1 MHFSFFIRFD
11 KKRTE
16 EELEVVRRKESHLRV
31 QTEGSSIVE
40 KLQEELR
47 EYREILKCSICLD
60 RTKEVIILFAIFIFY
75 GLLFTVQFVGSG
87 DDSTLVPCLKKW
99 ILEYDNW
106 SLHLKCVKHDEF
118 YHGW

>member
-1 MHFSFFIRFD
+1 M
-11 KKRTE
+11 
-16 EELEVVRRKESHLRV
+16 EVVRRKESRLRV

-75 GLLFTVQFVGSG
+75 GLLFTV
-87 DDSTLVPCLKKW
+87 
-99 ILEYDNW
+99 
-106 SLHLKCVKHDEF
+106 
-118 YHGW
+118 